1 MRVRD
6 HSGIAR
12 IEITPDEMG
21 RLVEMREAVSA
32 EFKRLGFSY
41 VTLDLM
47 GFRSGSMDE
56 VLLK

>member
-1 MRVRD
+1 MRMRD
-6 HSGIAR
+6 
-12 IEITPDEMG
+12 
-21 RLVEMREAVSA
+21 VVSA

-56 VLLK
+56 VL